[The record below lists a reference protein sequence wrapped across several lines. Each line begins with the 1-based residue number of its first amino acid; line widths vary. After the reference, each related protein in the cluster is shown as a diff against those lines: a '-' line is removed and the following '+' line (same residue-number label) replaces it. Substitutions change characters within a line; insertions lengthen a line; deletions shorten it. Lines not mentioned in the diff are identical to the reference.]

1 MMIYK
6 WEIETDI
13 SKRGML
19 KMGRNKGESRKMAQ
33 KFSEMSLGELWQ
45 LFPIILSEPKAD
57 WKEWYIEEE
66 AKLKEVL
73 PPDQVVRISHIGS
86 TAIEGIWAKP
96 IIDILAEV
104 TKDSDLQSFKEYLTS
119 AGYLCMSENSR
130 RLSFNK
136 GYTEKGFAEK
146 VFHLHLR
153 REGDND
159 ELYFRDYLNQF
170 PDTAK
175 EYEKLK
181 LGLWKQYEHN
191 RDSYTDAKTDFVKKY
206 TLIAKDI
213 AVFKTM

>member
-1 MMIYK
+1 
-6 WEIETDI
+6 
-13 SKRGML
+13 
-19 KMGRNKGESRKMAQ
+19 MGRNKGESKKMGQ
-33 KFSEMSLGELWQ
+33 KFSEMSLGELW
-45 LFPIILSEPKAD
+45 
-57 WKEWYIEEE
+57 
-66 AKLKEVL
+66 
-73 PPDQVVRISHIGS
+73 
-86 TAIEGIWAKP
+86 
-96 IIDILAEV
+96 
-104 TKDSDLQSFKEYLTS
+104 
-119 AGYLCMSENSR
+119 

-136 GYTEKGFAEK
+136 GYTEKDFAEK
-146 VFHLHLR
+146 VFHLHLC

-159 ELYFRDYLNQF
+159 ELYFRDYLNQY

>member
-1 MMIYK
+1 
-6 WEIETDI
+6 
-13 SKRGML
+13 
-19 KMGRNKGESRKMAQ
+19 
-33 KFSEMSLGELWQ
+33 
-45 LFPIILSEPKAD
+45 
-57 WKEWYIEEE
+57 
-66 AKLKEVL
+66 
-73 PPDQVVRISHIGS
+73 
-86 TAIEGIWAKP
+86 
-96 IIDILAEV
+96 
-104 TKDSDLQSFKEYLTS
+104 
-119 AGYLCMSENSR
+119 MSENSR

-213 AVFKTM
+213 AVFQIM